1 MKLEKEPRRGR
12 TDRGTERSINTGIDF
27 TRNRPNGEVNFSE
40 DPVRSRP
47 AELYLVLYNPVQ
59 GDTQPALAVSAS
71 LLKKLWPELAP
82 ALTDLEGRLRG
93 FGL

>member
-40 DPVRSRP
+40 DPVRP
-47 AELYLVLYNPVQ
+47 GATELYLVLYDPKA
-59 GDTQPALAVSAS
+59 GDDQAALAVPAS
-71 LLKKLWPELAP
+71 LLSKLWPELAP
-82 ALTDLEGRLRG
+82 ALTKVEGRLRA